1 MSSTEE
7 KADLKAGHAPA
18 GLLTIIVNLLSV
30 LDVRAKNDA
39 QATAAVDL
47 GQPLL
52 FSAGQR
58 FQPHANSHRRLGGLE
73 QAVESTTVT
82 HSSAD
87 WWDLL
92 LPLA

>member
-30 LDVRAKNDA
+30 LYVRAKNDA
-39 QATAAVDL
+39 LPQATAAVDL

-52 FSAGQR
+52 HCRAAFSA
-58 FQPHANSHRRLGGLE
+58 A
-73 QAVESTTVT
+73 
-82 HSSAD
+82 
-87 WWDLL
+87 
-92 LPLA
+92 

>member
-18 GLLTIIVNLLSV
+18 GLLTIIVNLLPV

-39 QATAAVDL
+39 QGTKKTSQGTAAVDL

-52 FSAGQR
+52 QCRAAFSA
-58 FQPHANSHRRLGGLE
+58 AC
-73 QAVESTTVT
+73 
-82 HSSAD
+82 
-87 WWDLL
+87 
-92 LPLA
+92 